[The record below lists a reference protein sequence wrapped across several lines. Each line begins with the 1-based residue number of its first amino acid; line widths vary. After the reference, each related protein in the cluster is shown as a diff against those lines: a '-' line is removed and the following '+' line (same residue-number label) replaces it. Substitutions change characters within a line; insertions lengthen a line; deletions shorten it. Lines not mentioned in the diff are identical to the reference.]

1 MNRGVDVAAGPW
13 EASVMTT
20 LMPAEWAPHD
30 ACWLAFPYITDEW
43 QGHLAGAQSDIAAF
57 ARALVAAGERVE
69 LLVRDEALE
78 QVARGLIGELRD
90 VRYHRGPYGDCWV
103 RDTGCVFVHETRDS
117 ASQATLGARSF
128 MFDSW
133 GGKFDMPGD
142 PEVSLRMAGLADVPA
157 ERAAFV
163 LEGGGIET
171 DGQGTFL
178 VTECVVAR
186 NPGWTRQSAAAELA
200 RTLGANV
207 VHFVDGLLLN
217 DHTDG
222 HIDTLA
228 RFIAPGKVMCMAPRD
243 DQDPNRA
250 GLLQV
255 IASLEGLRDARGEVL
270 EVITVPSP
278 GPVIIDDFLTPA
290 SYCNFYIANRAVLL
304 PAYGVPGDE
313 LARAALAPHFPDH
326 EMVLVPTRGLI
337 VGGGGLHCA
346 SQQQPTAPRVEGAG

>member
-1 MNRGVDVAAGPW
+1 
-13 EASVMTT
+13 MTMPT
-20 LMPAEWAPHD
+20 MPAEWAPHD
-30 ACWLAFPYITDEW
+30 ACWLAFPYLDDEW
-43 QGHLAGAQSDIAAF
+43 LGHLGSAQSDIAAF

-69 LLVRDEALE
+69 LLVRDPAVE
-78 QVARGLIGELRD
+78 QTARTLIGDLAG
-90 VRYHRGPYGDCWV
+90 VRYHLGPYGDCWV
-103 RDTGCVFVHETRDS
+103 RDTGCVFVEEANGTF
-117 ASQATLGARSF
+117 GARSF
-128 MFDSW
+128 IFDSW

-142 PEVSLRMAGLADVPA
+142 PEVSLRMAGLAGVPA
-157 ERAAFV
+157 QRADFV

-186 NPGWTRQSAAAELA
+186 NPGWTRETAAQELG
-200 RTLGANV
+200 RTLGAKV
-207 VHFVDGLLLN
+207 VHFVEGLLLN

-228 RFIAPGKVMCMAPRD
+228 RFVAPGKVMCMAPRD
-243 DQDPNRA
+243 ASDPNRE
-250 GLLQV
+250 GLQAV
-255 IASLEGLRDARGEVL
+255 IDSLRGLRDARGEVL
-270 EVITVPSP
+270 EVVTVPSP
-278 GPVIIDDFLTPA
+278 GAVVIDDFLTPA

-326 EMVLVPTRGLI
+326 DVVLVPTRGLI

-346 SQQQPTAPRVEGAG
+346 SQQQPTPRASKDQP